1 MRYPRI
7 AIVAPMIVKSA
18 TGLST
23 YINEVVPRLCDAG
36 CQVTVLASDCAYAG
50 VPAGELVEIDRR
62 ATVKLFRVNGW
73 LNRRVYRSPE
83 LTQWLNENLADF
95 DVADIHGV
103 WYWMTAEAAR
113 VCRKAGVP
121 YVITPH
127 GMMGRW
133 DWAKRP
139 FAKRIF
145 YHAKFA
151 QCWHSAGAIRFLTPG
166 EVEQSMIAPEA
177 PFVIIPNAV
186 EPPAQPDR
194 FAAERARLRLKVSDT
209 APIVLFVG
217 RVTEQKGVIEIIKA
231 FDLTHKQCPDAVLAI
246 GGPLEG
252 EYGQAV
258 LQVAQTVA
266 SRDQI
271 RVLGPVW
278 GQDKRDL
285 LEASALF
292 ITLSRNEGQ
301 AKAAIE
307 ALTFGVPAILTVDSN
322 IAEVGEFN
330 AGVITELDPVKAG
343 EVMTVLLRD
352 RKGLAEMSANA
363 RRLANCKFSWNAVL
377 PQLVD
382 LYSQV
387 ASGSRSGRSSMMHAP
402 CPANR

>member
-1 MRYPRI
+1 
-7 AIVAPMIVKSA
+7 
-18 TGLST
+18 
-23 YINEVVPRLCDAG
+23 
-36 CQVTVLASDCAYAG
+36 
-50 VPAGELVEIDRR
+50 
-62 ATVKLFRVNGW
+62 
-73 LNRRVYRSPE
+73 
-83 LTQWLNENLADF
+83 
-95 DVADIHGV
+95 
-103 WYWMTAEAAR
+103 
-113 VCRKAGVP
+113 
-121 YVITPH
+121 VITPH

-151 QCWHSAGAIRFLTPG
+151 RCWHSAGAIRFLTPG
-166 EVEQSMIAPEA
+166 EVDQSMIAPTA

-186 EPPAQPDR
+186 EPPSKPDR
-194 FAAERARLRLKVSDT
+194 FAAERARLRLKVPDT

-217 RVTEQKGVIEIIKA
+217 RVNKQKGVIEIIKA
-231 FDLTHKQCPDAVLAI
+231 FDLTHKECPDAVLAI

-252 EYGQAV
+252 DYGQEV
-258 LQVAQTVA
+258 LRVAQTVV
-266 SRDQI
+266 SRNQI

-301 AKAAIE
+301 TKAAIE

-322 IAEVGEFN
+322 IGEVGEFN

-352 RKGLAEMSANA
+352 RKGLAAMSANA
-363 RRLANCKFSWNAVL
+363 RRLAECKFSWNAVL
-377 PQLVD
+377 PQLLD
-382 LYSQV
+382 LYAQV
-387 ASGSRSGRSSMMHAP
+387 AAGSRSGRSSVIHAP